1 MAKYGCVRTDNMSG
15 TTLGKNLVSGI
26 VTPEAQIEN
35 GNIVKVGD
43 LMEGERE
50 VRTLSTP
57 AANTPLRDLAVV
69 ASEEVVKSR
78 TYNTLDEFVNEKGD
92 IVRCYRLITGDLFS
106 VTAEALDGE
115 GSVGKFVEAQA
126 GTKMKVVDSQ
136 GENTCIGKIIAVEG
150 EWFVIEVSPSKE
162 GE

>member
-15 TTLGKNLVSGI
+15 TTLGKNLVSGKM
-26 VTPEAQIEN
+26 VPDAEIEN

-50 VRTLSTP
+50 VRKLEIP
-57 AANTPLRDLAVV
+57 ASNTALRDLAVV
-69 ASEEVVKSR
+69 ASEEVVSSR
-78 TYNTLDEFVNEKGD
+78 TYNTLDEFVNEAGA
-92 IVRCYRLITGDLFS
+92 IVRCYRLIAGDLFS

-115 GSVGKFVEAQA
+115 GAVGKYVEAQT
-126 GTKMKVVDSQ
+126 GTKMKVVDAQ

-150 EWFVIEVSPSKE
+150 EWYVIEVAPTKE
-162 GE
+162 